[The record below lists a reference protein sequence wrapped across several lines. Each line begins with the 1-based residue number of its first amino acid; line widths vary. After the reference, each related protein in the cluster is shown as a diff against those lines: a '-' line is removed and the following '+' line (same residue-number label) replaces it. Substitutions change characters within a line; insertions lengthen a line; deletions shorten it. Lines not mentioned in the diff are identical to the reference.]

1 MKQVLR
7 NKDKGTKLERYKK
20 SFFHAIDGIVYA
32 TSNEHNMLIIIPCMI
47 LAIVAGILFEISSVE
62 WLFMTLVIGLVIGS
76 ELINTA
82 IEAVVDLETLEYNPL
97 AKVAKDTASSA
108 TLVFSIVAFIGALIM
123 FVPKLLIMLE
133 VL

>member
-7 NKDKGTKLERYKK
+7 TKDTGTKLERYKK

-32 TSNEHNMLIIIPCMI
+32 TKEEHNMLIIIPCMI
-47 LAIVAGILFEISSVE
+47 LAIIAGITFKISSTE
-62 WLFMTLVIGLVIGS
+62 WLFMILVIGLVIGA

-82 IEAVVDLETLEYNPL
+82 IEAVVDLETTKYNEL
-97 AKVAKDTASSA
+97 AKIAKDTASSA

-123 FVPKLLIMLE
+123 FVPKLLEL
-133 VL
+133 L

>member
-20 SFFHAIDGIVYA
+20 SFLHAIDGLIY
-32 TSNEHNMLIIIPCMI
+32 TTGNEHNMAIILPSMI
-47 LAIVAGILFEISSVE
+47 LAIIAGILFKISPTE
-62 WLFMTLVIGLVIGS
+62 WLFMILVIGLVIGS

-97 AKVAKDTASSA
+97 AKIAKDTASSA

-123 FVPKLLIMLE
+123 FVPKIIVLL
-133 VL
+133 